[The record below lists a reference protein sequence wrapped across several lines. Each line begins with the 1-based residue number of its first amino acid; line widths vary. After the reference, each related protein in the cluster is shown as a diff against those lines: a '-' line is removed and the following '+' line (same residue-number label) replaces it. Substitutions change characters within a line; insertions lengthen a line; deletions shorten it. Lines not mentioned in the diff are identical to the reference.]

1 MILHYEMGFLILFFY
16 GVIKVFEGL
25 PIFLRVR
32 FEGQAPK
39 NSIVFEGSS

>member
-1 MILHYEMGFLILFFY
+1 VPQFLEKIVKSTVVDHKKVIW
-16 GVIKVFEGL
+16 VIKVFEGL

-39 NSIVFEGSS
+39 IA